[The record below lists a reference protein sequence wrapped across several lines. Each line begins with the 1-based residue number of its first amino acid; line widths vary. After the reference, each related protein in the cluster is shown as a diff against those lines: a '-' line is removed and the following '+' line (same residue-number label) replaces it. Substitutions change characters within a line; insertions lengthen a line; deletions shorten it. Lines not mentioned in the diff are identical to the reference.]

1 MAFEGIAEKLQ
12 NVFKKLTS
20 RGKLSETDIK
30 AAMREVKL
38 VLLEADVN
46 FVVVKKF
53 IKELSEKAVGE
64 SILESLTPGQ
74 QVVKLVRDE
83 LTQLLGGTQAEVKS
97 GNPTVILMMGLQGA
111 GKTTFCAKLA
121 GYYKK
126 QGRNPLLVACDIYR
140 PAAIKQLHVVGE
152 QVHVDVFDE
161 GQENPSKIYKD
172 ARLYATKNA
181 NDIIIVDTAGRL
193 HIDDE
198 MMGELKKLKET
209 ANPTETL
216 LVLDAMTGQD
226 AVNAA
231 STFHENIGIDGVIL
245 TKIDGD
251 TRGGAAMSVRAVTG
265 KPIKFVGTGEK
276 LDNIEPF
283 YPDRMASRILGM
295 GDVLTL
301 IEKAENAFEEKK
313 QLELQQKIT
322 KDQLTLEDFL
332 DQLEQFKDMGSMSDI
347 LAMMPGGNKLSNLQ
361 VDEKQMERTKAI
373 VLSMTREE
381 RRNPGVINGSRRKR
395 IAAGSGTQIQDV
407 NRLLNQFEQMR
418 KMLRQF
424 TGKGGKKRRGLFKMP
439 F

>member
-1 MAFEGIAEKLQ
+1 MAFEGISEKIQ
-12 NVFKKLTS
+12 NIFHKLTS
-20 RGKLSETDIK
+20 RGKLSESDIK

-46 FVVVKKF
+46 FIVVKKF
-53 IKELSEKAVGE
+53 IKELSEEAVGE
-64 SILESLTPGQ
+64 KVLESLTPGQ
-74 QVVKLVRDE
+74 QVVKLVRDK
-83 LTQLLGGTQAEVKS
+83 LTELLGGTQAEIKS
-97 GNPTVILMMGLQGA
+97 GNPTVVLMMGLQGA

-126 QGRNPLLVACDIYR
+126 QGRKPLLVACDIYR

-152 QVHVDVFDE
+152 QAGVDVFDRGTE
-161 GQENPSKIYKD
+161 KPEKIYKE
-172 ARLYATKNA
+172 AMQYAVKNA
-181 NDIIIVDTAGRL
+181 CDFIIVDTAGRL

-198 MMGELKKLKET
+198 MIEEMKELKAA

-231 STFHENIGIDGVIL
+231 TTFNDDIGIDGVVL

-276 LDNIEPF
+276 LADIEPF

-295 GDVLTL
+295 GDVLSL
-301 IEKAENAFEEKK
+301 IEKAETAFEEKK
-313 QLELQQKIT
+313 AVELQQKIS

-332 DQLEQFKDMGSMSDI
+332 DQMEQLSDMGSMSDI
-347 LAMMPGGNKLSNLQ
+347 LAMMPGGNKLKGMQ
-361 VDEKQMERTKAI
+361 VDEKQLGRTKAI
-373 VLSMTREE
+373 VLSMTPEE
-381 RRNPGVINGSRRKR
+381 RRTPQMINGSRRKR
-395 IAAGSGTQIQDV
+395 IAAGSGSSIQDV
-407 NRLLNQFEQMR
+407 NRLLNQFDQMK
-418 KMLRQF
+418 KMLKQF
-424 TGKGGKKRRGLFKMP
+424 TGKGGKRKGMFKMP

>member
-1 MAFEGIAEKLQ
+1 MAFEGISEKIQ
-12 NVFKKLTS
+12 NIFKKLTS
-20 RGKLSETDIK
+20 RGKLSEADIK

-46 FVVVKKF
+46 FVVVKQFVKQ
-53 IKELSEKAVGE
+53 LSEKAVGSE
-64 SILESLTPGQ
+64 ILDSLTPGQ
-74 QVVKLVRDE
+74 QVIKLVRDE
-83 LTQLLGGTQAEVKS
+83 LTELLGGKQAEMKS

-121 GYYKK
+121 GWYKK

-152 QVHVDVFDE
+152 QAGVDVFDM
-161 GQENPSKIYKD
+161 GQENASKIYKE
-172 ARLYATKNA
+172 ALQYAIQNA
-181 NDIIIVDTAGRL
+181 EDVIIVDTAGRL

-198 MMGELKKLKET
+198 MMGELKNLKET

-231 STFHENIGIDGVIL
+231 TIFNDNIGIDGVVL

-276 LDNIEPF
+276 LADIEPF
-283 YPDRMASRILGM
+283 HPDRMASRILGM
-295 GDVLTL
+295 GDVLSL
-301 IEKAENAFEEKK
+301 IEKAETAFEEKK
-313 QLELQQKIT
+313 AVELQKKIS

-332 DQLEQFKDMGSMSDI
+332 DQMEQISDMGSMSDI
-347 LAMMPGGNKLSNLQ
+347 LAMMPGGGKLKGMQ
-361 VDEKQMERTKAI
+361 VDEKQLARTKAI
-373 VLSMTREE
+373 VLSMTPAE
-381 RRNPGVINGSRRKR
+381 RREPHIINGARRKR

-407 NRLLNQFEQMR
+407 NRLLNQFDQMK
-418 KMLRQF
+418 KMLKQL
-424 TGKGGKKRRGLFKMP
+424 TGKGGKKRRGMMNLP